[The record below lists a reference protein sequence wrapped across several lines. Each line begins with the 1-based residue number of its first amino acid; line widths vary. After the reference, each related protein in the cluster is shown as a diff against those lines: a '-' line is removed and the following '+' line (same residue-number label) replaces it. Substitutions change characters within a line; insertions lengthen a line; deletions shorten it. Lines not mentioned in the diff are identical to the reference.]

1 MGRPKSRKKASRTLP
16 RIVTWIAAAG
26 VVTLVGYAA
35 SQMSGVAYGEREIA
49 VVDFSALTSSEKR
62 TALREANRARCPCT
76 CRMNLAQCVATDST
90 CPLREENIRKIR
102 TMVERADRP

>member
-26 VVTLVGYAA
+26 VVTLVVYAA
-35 SQMSGVAYGEREIA
+35 SEMSGVAYGEREIA

-62 TALREANRARCPCT
+62 TALREANRTRCPCT